1 MESWLIESAM
11 TSRQEDGSGVRPRR
25 RRRGRRWFL
34 LGCLLLCVGL
44 AGWFILPRLLVES
57 HDMFALVPARSDW
70 VLVQS
75 ELSKRWLDWRNGCF
89 VQQLLGMESA
99 ADLREEIVEA
109 GPSKLTDWE
118 SWTLDLFGSFAVCAR
133 IPSEQEGGAP
143 TYILLGRSGLRGER
157 LSTMARAIQHF
168 EDAEFSIESGTYR
181 GIAVNALRWE
191 DLPPEIELRYSIV
204 KGVVIFAAGPGGEE
218 IHEILDRYLDGS
230 AAADE
235 NGWLDELERWS
246 DVSRAEARG
255 RPWGLSYYAPK
266 EDSGRTGVRW
276 YESEEGGLD
285 AVFAMPGGPLEGPWP
300 GTPLRFIPAASPLTL
315 VIDRSRLEWM
325 LDAWLYTSDDAPA
338 GLDDWVQTAM
348 DGWVGGGVAVGVG
361 GWKPYFRRAP
371 MEMPMPV
378 LAIPCTDRASATR
391 SLLDITML
399 INQWKGW
406 SLKMLGHGVDGRL
419 VYRWEEL
426 EGGRPAGLLAFPRAV
441 FLDDYLVVAWHPEV
455 MEQVLQLYDRD
466 VATLASRFSVPAGL
480 GAFADFDALGV
491 VVRPL
496 LQLTAMASSFTDDPS
511 LDPIRSL
518 NMADVVPVIE
528 AFRCLGMVEAVGED
542 GTAGGG
548 DALRVRVGR
557 REGQPAPSMENSGLL
572 ALE

>member
-1 MESWLIESAM
+1 M

-133 IPSEQEGGAP
+133 VPSEQEGMAP
-143 TYILLGRSGLRGER
+143 TYILLGRSGLRGDR

-168 EDAEFSIESGTYR
+168 EEAEFSIESGTYR

-230 AAADE
+230 AAAD
-235 NGWLDELERWS
+235 
-246 DVSRAEARG
+246 
-255 RPWGLSYYAPK
+255 
-266 EDSGRTGVRW
+266 
-276 YESEEGGLD
+276 
-285 AVFAMPGGPLEGPWP
+285 
-300 GTPLRFIPAASPLTL
+300 
-315 VIDRSRLEWM
+315 
-325 LDAWLYTSDDAPA
+325 
-338 GLDDWVQTAM
+338 
-348 DGWVGGGVAVGVG
+348 
-361 GWKPYFRRAP
+361 
-371 MEMPMPV
+371 
-378 LAIPCTDRASATR
+378 
-391 SLLDITML
+391 
-399 INQWKGW
+399 
-406 SLKMLGHGVDGRL
+406 
-419 VYRWEEL
+419 
-426 EGGRPAGLLAFPRAV
+426 
-441 FLDDYLVVAWHPEV
+441 
-455 MEQVLQLYDRD
+455 
-466 VATLASRFSVPAGL
+466 
-480 GAFADFDALGV
+480 
-491 VVRPL
+491 
-496 LQLTAMASSFTDDPS
+496 
-511 LDPIRSL
+511 
-518 NMADVVPVIE
+518 
-528 AFRCLGMVEAVGED
+528 
-542 GTAGGG
+542 
-548 DALRVRVGR
+548 
-557 REGQPAPSMENSGLL
+557 
-572 ALE
+572 